1 MVVTVLKR
9 KLTAF
14 LVEQE
19 FARSGAFTRVLLG
32 LGLNSNSLGVDYA
45 TVRQTGFF
53 LLTPS
58 PWPIFSSFAV
68 FLMLTGFAGY
78 MNYYTTGLFCFL
90 VGVLFV
96 CCAFF
101 F

>member
-1 MVVTVLKR
+1 MFVTILKR

-19 FARSGAFTRVLLG
+19 FARGGAFTRVLLE
-32 LGLNSNSLGVDYA
+32 LGLSSKVLGTDYA

-58 PWPIFSSFAV
+58 P
-68 FLMLTGFAGY
+68 
-78 MNYYTTGLFCFL
+78 
-90 VGVLFV
+90 
-96 CCAFF
+96 
-101 F
+101 

>member
-1 MVVTVLKR
+1 MFVTILKR

-19 FARSGAFTRVLLG
+19 FARGGAFTHVLLE
-32 LGLNSNSLGVDYA
+32 LGLSSKVLGTDYA

-58 PWPIFSSFAV
+58 P
-68 FLMLTGFAGY
+68 
-78 MNYYTTGLFCFL
+78 
-90 VGVLFV
+90 
-96 CCAFF
+96 
-101 F
+101 